1 MASVLNQALVDLISE
16 QIKQRHVSELRA
28 VLSTGNEITMHAGVH
43 GRPRLH
49 NLSDGEG

>member
-16 QIKQRHVSELRA
+16 QIKQRHVTELRRA
-28 VLSTGNEITMHAGVH
+28 LDWQRDHHACGVH

-49 NLSDGEG
+49 NLSDDEG